1 MNIEEKI
8 KFILDNANGYSAIEI
23 KNVSTKETIVMK
35 IDEVHNI
42 DYDFTYMIDCRNCI
56 DCIDCRFCSYCRNCS
71 DCIGCRNCR
80 NCIDCSDCNGLV
92 GKTCYIDNNIGS
104 LTDFLLLKCTQGEK
118 K

>member
-1 MNIEEKI
+1 MRTERKEMNIEEKI
-8 KFILDNANGYSAIEI
+8 KFILDNANEDSAIEI
-23 KNVSTKETIVMK
+23 KNVSTEETIVMK

-42 DYDFTYMIDCRNCI
+42 DYDFTYMID
-56 DCIDCRFCSYCRNCS
+56 
-71 DCIGCRNCR
+71 CRNCR